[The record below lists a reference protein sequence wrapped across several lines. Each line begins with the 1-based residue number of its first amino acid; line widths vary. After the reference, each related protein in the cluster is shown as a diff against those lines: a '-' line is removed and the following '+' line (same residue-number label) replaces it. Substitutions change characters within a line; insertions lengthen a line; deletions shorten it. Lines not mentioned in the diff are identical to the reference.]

1 MSGRHITVAEAF
13 RRSLNFKSSPR
24 EFGAEL
30 SHCNLFIAHTSR
42 VHQHEYHQAA
52 KQRLAA
58 KKFQSGNG
66 TFAAF
71 QMRRSAMLTIATQI
85 DGEALVELIA
95 EVPKA
100 MCEPATLASVLRGS
114 DELADLDAVAQ
125 SWFEGDLQVAQMVE
139 RAIGRPRKKLAK
151 YLLQSVIPRRRE
163 RWTEVVIC
171 TALWM
176 REASPEADLCWREL
190 ALVAKAL
197 ADGRDMTEIGLMRSI
212 AVRTIA
218 AHRDAGPT

>member
-1 MSGRHITVAEAF
+1 
-13 RRSLNFKSSPR
+13 
-24 EFGAEL
+24 
-30 SHCNLFIAHTSR
+30 
-42 VHQHEYHQAA
+42 
-52 KQRLAA
+52 
-58 KKFQSGNG
+58 
-66 TFAAF
+66 
-71 QMRRSAMLTIATQI
+71 MRRSAMLTIATQT

-95 EVPKA
+95 EVPKP